1 MAIKNLSIIG
11 TDIDTLTA
19 TCEFALKQMS
29 ISVKSFFIDNKQ
41 HAIVFKETTNEED
54 PGRFPIDVTPV
65 ILREVIWRFLEQQP
79 DDVYENLLSG
89 YEEDWSKAWDLFVPD
104 WYSKDH
110 GIEHYDICSVLAGKP
125 TIVEYGK

>member
-19 TCEFALKQMS
+19 ACEFALKQMS

-65 ILREVIWRFLEQQP
+65 ILREVIWRFLEQQS
-79 DDVYENLLSG
+79 DDVYEKSSIRLRRRLV
-89 YEEDWSKAWDLFVPD
+89 K
-104 WYSKDH
+104 
-110 GIEHYDICSVLAGKP
+110 SVGLVCTGL
-125 TIVEYGK
+125 VF